1 MQKLVL
7 LRLNLNFRIVE
18 MKIIFFSV
26 KICLKRQINTDD
38 IVVLN

>member
-7 LRLNLNFRIVE
+7 LHLNLNFRIVE